1 MSLPMWKPVLPM
13 IPRFR
18 STAIAIL
25 LLSLMS
31 LTLAGCSYFNA
42 FYNTKRAFSEGET
55 KRERSTDL
63 NSRPSEYNDAVEA
76 GSRLLE
82 MYPESKYVDDT
93 LFIMGQAYYWLQD
106 YHKARRKFE
115 ELLSNYPD
123 SPHALESNMWLGRVQ
138 VQLKKRQEATALLR
152 GVIADTDDPYLVGES
167 RFALAELYYVDSLF
181 VKAAE
186 EFIRIPEISDDDE
199 LIGKALW
206 RAGESLFRE
215 KRYVEAA
222 EELKR
227 ALKYDLTPSMRFQ
240 TRLLYGQSL
249 RESGDPEGALE
260 IYNSLLK
267 DKRYFQE
274 HGKVRVQ
281 KGLALNDIGQREE
294 GFDEWQKTILDHQRS
309 DEAAQAYYE
318 MGMVHLGT
326 LGERPEAKEMFDKSR
341 TEKARSKYSMKA
353 DSMLTMLNRVDDL
366 NLSRVR
372 TRHRID
378 FTEQWVANPIS
389 PDDTLAFE
397 NAEFYDSLAI
407 DSLKLIPLWK
417 KAWWDS
423 TVVIED
429 TTTVDTLSADSLA
442 LDTLT
447 LDSLATDSLA
457 VDSLSSDSLT
467 QARLA
472 SDALVADLLAAD
484 SAQAAVREDELI
496 DFSGQSLSAE
506 QMNAAT
512 DDSLAMAEAVV
523 AGDTLQ
529 VADEG
534 GPSPQLN
541 PMGEYQQ
548 SSRDSVTHRRMEMD
562 PDDLFGNPGTVMME
576 GEPSS
581 PRLDSLRRAEMM
593 RHNNPYAMP
602 DESQRPPGMPEE
614 EWQRAL
620 EQRRMI
626 MEGQMGP
633 GGPMRPGPPPPG
645 ETGGPDDRTNLN
657 AGKEQQSG
665 LPGQPPAAPEPDVEI
680 IKVFD
685 IQPVLDSLAQFR
697 VDLQDARF
705 QLGEI
710 QLFDLEQPD
719 SARVIFRELTEPS
732 NVDSVRARAM
742 VVLAYIEKLQGDTT
756 AADSILLQV
765 AEEFPGTRQGNRLI
779 EQLGMV
785 KETPATPAELA
796 YREAERLLLDDDSTQ
811 EAYTQYR
818 WVSDTYSDS
827 EWAPRAMYAAAYI
840 AGHYLDDG
848 ETAEELLTTLI
859 DDYGASIQAQ
869 KAREKISAFDAIRF
883 ASDVDTVGMAEEFA
897 DIDAFGEDEVDEIA
911 QIIGGM
917 QALSS
922 TLEGRNL
929 LPAEVIQG
937 TGGEVLLRYIV
948 NTDNTASNFKIVM
961 EDPPGSGLGR
971 AMVAGLEAV
980 EFRAARVEGEPV
992 ASKVERRYTLPLDA
1006 PPNVR
1011 PLPKR

>member
-1 MSLPMWKPVLPM
+1 MWKPVLPM

-18 STAIAIL
+18 STAIAIV

-42 FYNTKRAFSEGET
+42 FYNTKRAFSEAET

-93 LFIMGQAYYWLQD
+93 LYIMGRAYYWLQD

-152 GVIADTDDPYLVGES
+152 GVIADTDDPYLIGES

-186 EFIRIPEISDDDE
+186 EFTRIPDISDDDE

-215 KRYVEAA
+215 KRYVEAS
-222 EELKR
+222 EQLKR

-281 KGLALNDIGQREE
+281 KGLALTDLGQRET
-294 GFDEWQKTILDHQRS
+294 GFEEWEKTILDHQRS

-318 MGMVHLGT
+318 MGMVHLST
-326 LGERPEAKEMFDKSR
+326 MGERPEAKEKFDKAR

-366 NLSRVR
+366 HLSRVR

-389 PDDTLAFE
+389 PDDTSAFQ

-423 TVVIED
+423 TVVLED
-429 TTTVDTLSADSLA
+429 TTSVDTLSADSLA
-442 LDTLT
+442 LDSLAM
-447 LDSLATDSLA
+447 DSLTTDSLA
-457 VDSLSSDSLT
+457 LVDLAQDSLT

-472 SDALVADLLAAD
+472 SDSLVADLLAAD
-484 SAQAAVREDELI
+484 SAQAVMGREDELI

-506 QMNAAT
+506 QMNAAA
-512 DDSLAMAEAVV
+512 DDSLALEEAAMADDTLMV
-523 AGDTLQ
+523 AGN
-529 VADEG
+529 EG
-534 GPSPQLN
+534 PKPQLN

-548 SSRDSVTHRRMEMD
+548 SRPDSVTRRRMEMD
-562 PDDLFGNPGTVMME
+562 PGDVFGNPGTVMME

-581 PRLDSLRRAEMM
+581 PRLDSLRRAEMR

-620 EQRRMI
+620 EQRRMM
-626 MEGQMGP
+626 MEQQMGR
-633 GGPMRPGPPPPG
+633 GGPMQPGLPPSPG
-645 ETGGPDDRTNLN
+645 ETGGAEGMTDLN

-765 AEEFPGTRQGNRLI
+765 AEEFPGTRQGNQLI
-779 EQLGMV
+779 EKLGMV

-796 YREAERLLLDDDSTQ
+796 YREAERLLLDDDSMQ

-818 WVSDTYSDS
+818 WVSDTYSDT

-840 AGHYLDDG
+840 AGHHLGDG
-848 ETAEELLTTLI
+848 ETAEELLTSII
-859 DDYGASIQAQ
+859 DDYSASIQAQ

-883 ASDVDTVGMAEEFA
+883 ASDADTVGMAEEFA

-937 TGGEVLLRYIV
+937 TGGEVLLRYVV
-948 NTDNTASNFKIVM
+948 NTDQTASNFKIVM

-980 EFRAARVEGEPV
+980 EFRAARVEGEAV